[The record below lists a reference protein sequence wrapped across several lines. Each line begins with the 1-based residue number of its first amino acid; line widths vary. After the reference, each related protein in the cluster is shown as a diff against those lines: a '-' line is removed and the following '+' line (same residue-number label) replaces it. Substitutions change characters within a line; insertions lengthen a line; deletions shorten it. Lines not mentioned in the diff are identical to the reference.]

1 MVESDMILRQADEL
15 KARLALA
22 RPLPKEA
29 LGKIEEALAIEYT
42 YESNRIEGNTLTL
55 QETAL
60 VIEEGL
66 TIGGKSLREHLEAI
80 NHNEAI
86 AFIKDIAQ
94 GEEPITERT
103 ILQIHALILRG
114 IDRQNAGRYRTVP
127 VLISGSRHVPPQ
139 PYLIEKQMEDFLLRF
154 REMESEG
161 IHPVDIAAY
170 LHDELVRIHPF
181 IDGNGR
187 TSRLLMNLYLL
198 RHGYVMVLLKGD
210 AESKLAYYKAL
221 ETSHVDKNP
230 APFRQLV
237 EEAELA
243 ALQRYIQLIEE

>member
-154 REMESEG
+154 REMENEG

>member
-1 MVESDMILRQADEL
+1 MANNHIQLRQIDEL
-15 KARLALA
+15 KARLASA
-22 RPLPKEA
+22 RPLPKAA
-29 LGKIEEALAIEYT
+29 LHKIEEALAIEYT

>member
-1 MVESDMILRQADEL
+1 MAENNTILQQIEALR
-15 KARLALA
+15 ARLSSL
-22 RPLPKEA
+22 RPLPPEA
-29 LGKIEEALAIEYT
+29 LEKIERALAIECT

-60 VIEEGL
+60 VVEEGL
-66 TIGGKSLREHLEAI
+66 TISGKSMREHLEAI

-86 AFIKDIAQ
+86 AFIKEVAQ
-94 GEEPITERT
+94 GTEDISERI

-139 PYLIEKQMEDFLLRF
+139 PYLIEKQMEDFMLRF
-154 REMESEG
+154 RQLEAEG
-161 IHPVDIAAY
+161 THPVHVAAY

-198 RHGYVMVLLKGD
+198 RHGYVSVLLKGD

-221 ETSHVDKNP
+221 EASHVDKNP
-230 APFRQLV
+230 APFRTLV
-237 EEAELA
+237 EEAEQA
-243 ALQRYIQLIEE
+243 ALQRYIDLIE